1 MLDDKIRIQKG
12 LTRLDSKT
20 KYLTRINVNV
30 LQLDLNSKLHRC
42 LVGRGGLSTAH
53 LKKRL
58 GSIPDTWLIKGQWC
72 EGLAKSKYFLGSIKA
87 SALCGTKEEIMPI
100 SSVLLWV
107 KHLNKDEDQPGFF
120 GSHRIKR
127 VRRHKS
133 HQSKTQQRQE
143 KPKEASDMC
152 P

>member
-1 MLDDKIRIQKG
+1 
-12 LTRLDSKT
+12 
-20 KYLTRINVNV
+20 
-30 LQLDLNSKLHRC
+30 
-42 LVGRGGLSTAH
+42 
-53 LKKRL
+53 
-58 GSIPDTWLIKGQWC
+58 
-72 EGLAKSKYFLGSIKA
+72 
-87 SALCGTKEEIMPI
+87 MPI